1 MVKSYFSEI
10 LAKMVEKGGFYCVFP
25 EYDVKS
31 IVSENLENFPCGEV
45 GEIIPDHSS
54 QIGGHIGFTNLR
66 SQIRVF
72 FDISLRTNAFI
83 RCIF

>member
-1 MVKSYFSEI
+1 MW
-10 LAKMVEKGGFYCVFP
+10 GG
-25 EYDVKS
+25 
-31 IVSENLENFPCGEV
+31 GGV

-72 FDISLRTNAFI
+72 FEISLRTNAFI